1 MIDVAYL
8 RVYRPAKE
16 VLLPVS
22 LGAGDVPRLGAATL
36 TTESQVADAW
46 EVEWN
51 GRLWRCPR
59 APRRRLLESVVA
71 YHQATTRFGVGI
83 VDGAVAASARRELS
97 HIRAGVGEPAAVMVS
112 AWHPP
117 LRWFIAFDPDD
128 QVEPMLL
135 RAGLQDAIRRVDGTA
150 EAMRSQGLPSTW
162 IDDMVSMG
170 SWLESFPSDGMAELD
185 YRQVGWR
192 MGVTM
197 IDDTAA
203 DVTASVSALA
213 AGDLEEATRL
223 YTTALARWAEAQAI
237 GYSS

>member
-8 RVYRPAKE
+8 RVYRPARE
-16 VLLPVS
+16 VRLPVS
-22 LGAGDVPRLGAATL
+22 LGTGDVPRLGAATL

-51 GRLWRCPR
+51 GRIWRCPR
-59 APRRRLLESVVA
+59 APRRRMLESVVA

-83 VDGAVAASARRELS
+83 VDGGVAASARRELT
-97 HIRAGVGEPAAVMVS
+97 HIRAGVAEPASVMVS

-135 RAGLQDAIRRVDGTA
+135 RTGLEDAVRRVDGTT
-150 EAMRSQGLPSTW
+150 EAMRRQGLPSMW
-162 IDDMVSMG
+162 IDDLASLG
-170 SWLESFPSDGMAELD
+170 SWLEAFPGDGMAELD

-192 MGVTM
+192 LGSTMLDETVT
-197 IDDTAA
+197 
-203 DVTASVSALA
+203 DVSASVVALA
-213 AGDLEEATRL
+213 AGDLEEATRQ
-223 YTTALARWAEAQAI
+223 YTTALGRWAEAQAL

>member
-8 RVYRPAKE
+8 RVYRPAGE
-16 VLLPVS
+16 VRLPVN
-22 LGAGDVPRLGAATL
+22 LGGGDVPRLGAATL

-51 GRLWRCPR
+51 GRVWRCPR

-83 VDGAVAASARRELS
+83 IDGTVAASARRELT
-97 HIRAGVGEPAAVMVS
+97 HIRAGVGEPASVMVS

-128 QVEPMLL
+128 HVEPMLL
-135 RAGLQDAIRRVDGTA
+135 RAKLEDAIRRVEATA
-150 EAMRSQGLPSTW
+150 DAMRRQGLPTLW
-162 IDDMVSMG
+162 VDDMVSLG
-170 SWLESFPSDGMAELD
+170 SWLEAFPGHGMAELD

-192 MGVTM
+192 LGPTM
-197 IDDTAA
+197 IDDTAG
-203 DVTASVSALA
+203 DVSSSVTALA

-223 YTTALARWAEAQAI
+223 YTTALARWVEAQAV